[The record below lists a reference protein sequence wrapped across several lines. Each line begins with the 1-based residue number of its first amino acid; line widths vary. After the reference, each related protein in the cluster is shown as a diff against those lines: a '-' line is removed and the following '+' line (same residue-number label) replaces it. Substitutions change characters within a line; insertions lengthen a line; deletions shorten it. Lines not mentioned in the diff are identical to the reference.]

1 MADITP
7 KKELTEAEKAA
18 QALREQTTPEELKRK
33 QVESDRIA
41 REQAAQ
47 KELMETRNETRQ
59 AVENIKTDIA
69 PEQIQ
74 DAHMLDQILT
84 LKIKEVP
91 KSVPAYLDLIVEKNP
106 LILETAGVST
116 MLAQRMQEFLL
127 VVASKP
133 ELSRDRDWMD
143 SLRKSL
149 NHIVISPVMA
159 KKLFEYGVMDS
170 ALREQ
175 LQKELGIDAKI
186 TEWLD
191 ANTRDIVEKV
201 HTGFYRFDAEVNTW
215 VNSVGAL
222 VFLWPENIAGIKKYL
237 AATKPDH
244 PFLSV
249 TNYHSS
255 DVAGKYGVISD
266 GRPHNMMLAEADYL
280 TQYMKLR
287 GEGKD
292 DTAVFDELWRT
303 HVAHLKDN
311 KAVQDAVSA
320 FEKKYG
326 EGIFNASPDSQLFA
340 QSEKISETVLP
351 QEISDYY
358 EIKKFING
366 KREKY
371 DAVLEKRPEME
382 TLIYDIAGGFIRFD
396 VGDHTFKTVT
406 GQKLRFTEQ
415 ELSLIK
421 EVFTDTRPTA
431 PFLRDTQIL
440 IYTTTDRR
448 HDQYDT
454 DTLRQRINYYQ
465 Q

>member
-33 QVESDRIA
+33 QVESDRLA

-69 PEQIQ
+69 PEQIH

-116 MLAQRMQEFLL
+116 MLAQRVQEFLL

-186 TEWLD
+186 TE
-191 ANTRDIVEKV
+191 
-201 HTGFYRFDAEVNTW
+201 
-215 VNSVGAL
+215 
-222 VFLWPENIAGIKKYL
+222 
-237 AATKPDH
+237 
-244 PFLSV
+244 
-249 TNYHSS
+249 
-255 DVAGKYGVISD
+255 
-266 GRPHNMMLAEADYL
+266 
-280 TQYMKLR
+280 
-287 GEGKD
+287 
-292 DTAVFDELWRT
+292 
-303 HVAHLKDN
+303 
-311 KAVQDAVSA
+311 
-320 FEKKYG
+320 
-326 EGIFNASPDSQLFA
+326 
-340 QSEKISETVLP
+340 
-351 QEISDYY
+351 
-358 EIKKFING
+358 
-366 KREKY
+366 
-371 DAVLEKRPEME
+371 
-382 TLIYDIAGGFIRFD
+382 
-396 VGDHTFKTVT
+396 
-406 GQKLRFTEQ
+406 
-415 ELSLIK
+415 
-421 EVFTDTRPTA
+421 
-431 PFLRDTQIL
+431 
-440 IYTTTDRR
+440 
-448 HDQYDT
+448 
-454 DTLRQRINYYQ
+454 
-465 Q
+465 